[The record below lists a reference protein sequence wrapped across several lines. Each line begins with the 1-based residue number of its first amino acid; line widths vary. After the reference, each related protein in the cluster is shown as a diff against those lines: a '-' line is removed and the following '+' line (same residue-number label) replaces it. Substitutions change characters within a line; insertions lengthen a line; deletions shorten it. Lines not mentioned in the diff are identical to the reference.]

1 MWINDFSKEELS
13 CIAEVQKAPE
23 WEQEWVFKK
32 ACKKLTLEAKSKLE
46 ILLFAWALLAT
57 PVMANDTA
65 NCQSFNSVE
74 QSLSCNPKYK
84 EYKKLQK
91 TNPAEAQ
98 KILQESILN
107 IYNNDFLVGIDP
119 DDVGDFKDEF
129 LWLPIELRQLYL
141 DFYLEWKKYL
151 KSPKDLDDFKRK
163 ISTLIVLMRDK
174 RSWAEKHINILF
186 KKVWYLQNTPFWNK
200 LIFLAKEIDK
210 IWELESAKK
219 DQIIQ
224 EERKKQQQYEEAT
237 KRRQELAK
245 KFKNL

>member
-1 MWINDFSKEELS
+1 MANPNDFSPQELS
-13 CIAEVQKAPE
+13 CIETVKKAPE
-23 WEQEWVFKK
+23 WEKESVFKK
-32 ACKKLTLEAKSKLE
+32 ACAIIWNKTR
-46 ILLFAWALLAT
+46 IALLAT
-57 PVMANDTA
+57 TLGLTAPVMAENNTETQQA
-65 NCQSFNSVE
+65 R
-74 QSLSCNPKYK
+74 
-84 EYKKLQK
+84 
-91 TNPAEAQ
+91 
-98 KILQESILN
+98 QESILN

>member
-1 MWINDFSKEELS
+1 MANPNFSKEELS

-91 TNPAEAQ
+91 TNPAEEQ
-98 KILQESILN
+98 NILQESILN
-107 IYNNDFLVGIDP
+107 IYNNDFLVGFSESR
-119 DDVGDFKDEF
+119 GKRYKKSFES
-129 LWLPIELRQLYL
+129 YSL
-141 DFYLEWKKYL
+141 DIQKLLLNLYLEWKKYI
-151 KSPKDLDDFKRK
+151 KWSENINDFKIDLSAIISK
-163 ISTLIVLMRDK
+163 ITSK
-174 RSWAEKHINILF
+174 
-186 KKVWYLQNTPFWNK
+186 NTW
-200 LIFLAKEIDK
+200 AKEIVDNILKQNPDIINTTFWIK
-210 IWELESAKK
+210 IINLAQEIDRIWKEEINNLNSEIQYYKK
-219 DQIIQ
+219 IQ
-224 EERKKQQQYEEAT
+224 EFRWNM
-237 KRRQELAK
+237 AK
-245 KFKNL
+245 KFN